1 MEDMGNGESN
11 HLWVFAIAIVAIFAI
26 SMVGQSLA
34 GGVQ

>member
-11 HLWVFAIAIVAIFAI
+11 YAFVIVVAIVAIFAI